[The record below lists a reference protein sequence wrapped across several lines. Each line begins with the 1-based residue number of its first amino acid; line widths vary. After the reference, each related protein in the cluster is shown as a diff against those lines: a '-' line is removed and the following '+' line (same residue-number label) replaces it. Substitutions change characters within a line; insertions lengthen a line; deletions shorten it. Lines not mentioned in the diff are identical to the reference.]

1 MIRTFSD
8 KKIEIFV
15 RTAAFSAD
23 DRREK
28 ETKKTADATFLPQQ
42 FKIKMVY
49 VVGLEP
55 TTSTMSTWRSN
66 QLSYT
71 YTVVH
76 DIANIH
82 RFLKNAS
89 GILNFF
95 EEFTK
100 F

>member
-1 MIRTFSD
+1 
-8 KKIEIFV
+8 
-15 RTAAFSAD
+15 
-23 DRREK
+23 
-28 ETKKTADATFLPQQ
+28 
-42 FKIKMVY
+42 MVC

-71 YTVVH
+71 YTVVY
-76 DIANIH
+76 DKSNIY

-95 EEFTK
+95 EDF
-100 F
+100 FVFRLFH

>member
-1 MIRTFSD
+1 MIRTFSN

-15 RTAAFSAD
+15 RIPVSERIAG
-23 DRREK
+23 EKK

-71 YTVVH
+71 YTVVY
-76 DIANIH
+76 DKSNIY

-89 GILNFF
+89 RILNFF
-95 EEFTK
+95 EDF
-100 F
+100 FVF